1 MEIPPLKSL
10 CADTLTEDPAQK
22 QQFEKHLDHM
32 GKRIISNL
40 KASGKG
46 ARAYWNSVL
55 A

>member
-10 CADTLTEDPAQK
+10 CADTLTEDSAQK

-32 GKRIISNL
+32 GKRVSSNL
-40 KASGKG
+40 KASSKG
-46 ARAYWNSVL
+46 ARAYWDSVL